1 VVQEYEDILGLARK
15 GEDICECVLGG
26 SKEFTSL
33 AEFILQNRPEFN
45 AARFFPID
53 KSMLFGILNVGIS
66 FLLVIIQFKINP

>member
-1 VVQEYEDILGLARK
+1 VVQEYEDILSLARK
-15 GEDICECVLGG
+15 VEGICECVFGG

-33 AEFILQNRPEFN
+33 AEFILQIRPEFN

-53 KSMLFGILNVGIS
+53 KSMLFGILNVGIT